1 MLRSAPPI
9 RFTAPLRWAVVLTLA
24 FGLLVPGATL
34 MFYNLQ
40 VTREAVMDTLELD
53 LKRTTQVLAL
63 SLVEPIWQVSPDLGQ
78 PMVEAQFDDPRM
90 VSVQVTEAAGSRPV
104 LGMEEPNTVPSLSR
118 TMELPIVRE
127 SRRIGTVKVVM
138 SAAPLMVQA
147 QKDMMLDGMRMLL
160 MTGVSMA
167 MILVLL
173 RRRVLVPMEKLSQ
186 AASELGSGHLNRPLK
201 VEGRDE
207 IGRVSQAMERMRL
220 ALLEAFDRLR
230 QHAQTLEEQVA
241 QRTSELTSSNK
252 ELTSTLSQLQT
263 AQRELVESEK
273 LASLGRLVAGV
284 AHELNTPL
292 GNAMTVVTA
301 LEDRWAELDT
311 AIKSGQPLRRS
322 QLEALV
328 TDTRRGQ
335 DILQRNVAKAADLVR
350 DFKQVAIDQTSDA
363 RRKFDLDKVIEDVL
377 VMVEPRFKA
386 TPYSIHTTLH
396 TDLHMD
402 SYPGSL
408 GQVLTNLI
416 INCLVHGLHDRETG
430 HVYITCSN
438 LTSQPGW
445 VELSVRDDGWG
456 MDDSVRRRI
465 FDPFVTTKLGRGGSG
480 LGMHIVHTIVTQLLG
495 GQIEVSSD
503 PGQGA
508 LMSLRLPKVAPVRA
522 EPPEAF

>member
-1 MLRSAPPI
+1 
-9 RFTAPLRWAVVLTLA
+9 
-24 FGLLVPGATL
+24 
-34 MFYNLQ
+34 
-40 VTREAVMDTLELD
+40 
-53 LKRTTQVLAL
+53 
-63 SLVEPIWQVSPDLGQ
+63 
-78 PMVEAQFDDPRM
+78 
-90 VSVQVTEAAGSRPV
+90 
-104 LGMEEPNTVPSLSR
+104 
-118 TMELPIVRE
+118 
-127 SRRIGTVKVVM
+127 
-138 SAAPLMVQA
+138 
-147 QKDMMLDGMRMLL
+147 
-160 MTGVSMA
+160 
-167 MILVLL
+167 
-173 RRRVLVPMEKLSQ
+173 
-186 AASELGSGHLNRPLK
+186 
-201 VEGRDE
+201 
-207 IGRVSQAMERMRL
+207 
-220 ALLEAFDRLR
+220 
-230 QHAQTLEEQVA
+230 
-241 QRTSELTSSNK
+241 
-252 ELTSTLSQLQT
+252 
-263 AQRELVESEK
+263 
-273 LASLGRLVAGV
+273 
-284 AHELNTPL
+284 
-292 GNAMTVVTA
+292 
-301 LEDRWAELDT
+301 
-311 AIKSGQPLRRS
+311 
-322 QLEALV
+322 
-328 TDTRRGQ
+328 
-335 DILQRNVAKAADLVR
+335 LVR

-363 RRKFDLDKVIEDVL
+363 RRKFELDKVIEDVL

-465 FDPFVTTKLGRGGSG
+465 FDPFFTTKLGRGGSG